1 MPHGFKLTGVSMS
14 MKNDPVSVKN
24 AEGLTNNSG
33 RQTEA
38 ISIYHCLQPLA
49 FSAVGLKTP
58 GSCN

>member
-24 AEGLTNNSG
+24 AERLTKKSG

-38 ISIYHCLQPLA
+38 ISFYHCLQPLA
-49 FSAVGLKTP
+49 FWPSA
-58 GSCN
+58 